1 MESNFVKKGTI
12 MRKQNLTQIAKLI
25 LLGIIIMAV
34 AGCASM
40 QVMLNVK
47 EDSKKT
53 LPQIS
58 NNTTVELD
66 DVVYKSTDI
75 RANNVTIRGKGVV
88 LTVIEGDWRIVGNN
102 VTVSKLTI
110 EGNAILEGNNIVL
123 EGLRITGSVQS
134 TGQNNSW

>member
-1 MESNFVKKGTI
+1 

-40 QVMLNVK
+40 QAMLNVK

-123 EGLRITGSVQS
+123 EGSPNHRKCPIHRTEQQLVG
-134 TGQNNSW
+134 

>member
-1 MESNFVKKGTI
+1 M
-12 MRKQNLTQIAKLI
+12 KLI
-25 LLGIIIMAV
+25 FLGIVFIALV
-34 AGCASM
+34 GCASM
-40 QVMLNVK
+40 EAMFDVK
-47 EDSKKT
+47 EESRKS
-53 LPQIS
+53 LPQIG

-66 DVVYKSTDI
+66 GVVYTASDV
-75 RANNVTIRGKGVV
+75 RANKVKIMGKGVV
-88 LTVIEGDWRIVGNN
+88 LTVIRGDWRIVGNN